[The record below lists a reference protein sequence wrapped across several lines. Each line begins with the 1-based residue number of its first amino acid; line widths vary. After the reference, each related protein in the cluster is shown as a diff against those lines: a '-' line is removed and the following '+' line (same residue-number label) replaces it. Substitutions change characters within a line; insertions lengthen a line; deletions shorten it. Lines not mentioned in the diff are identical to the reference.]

1 MTLFEEFMLLKEF
14 EKRENIYANKV
25 DSKFIEKEEMQDKV
39 SLTLPYTF
47 VSWSLYYLLITLN
60 NRKTLSTL

>member
-47 VSWSLYYLLITLN
+47 VS
-60 NRKTLSTL
+60 